1 MKNVFL
7 SIILLFL
14 LIESFAQAKPLDVVF
29 NELMIKPEPSV
40 TLPPYEYIELFNRTE
55 REICIKDWKLY
66 IGSTAITLPNY
77 NIEPK
82 GYLIVV
88 NQANDNEFIKYINVI
103 AVPSLR
109 LNDNAQAL
117 ILYDNLGQ
125 LISQHK
131 YNIANFSTDVKSKG
145 GWSLEQI
152 DPDNPCAGVDNWR
165 FSISRNGGTPAMQ
178 NSVMSENKDNTPPHA
193 VRISYIDDQNIF
205 VHFSEPILSQQELS
219 NVFNYVVNNGI
230 GIPDS
235 VSIASNDN
243 QMIRLKLASKLQ
255 KGIIYTLSIIDGTL
269 CDCVGNMLLHQS
281 KLEFGIP
288 DEIGNAELL
297 LSEIMFNPYNAKSQW
312 IEIFNNSTKL
322 FDLSH
327 TSLIFDSKVIFP
339 PTFYIF
345 PHQYIVIKKETM
357 QIGNYITPHP
367 DNIVSIV
374 DLPTMNST
382 SGTVSIA
389 DKGDQ
394 TIIFDE
400 MYYNSNMH
408 SSVIRDTKGV
418 SLERISTSIS
428 AMDLYNWQSGAEQIA
443 FATPTYKN
451 SVTLD
456 PITDNQQQW
465 TLSSEIFSPDN
476 DGYDDVLGINY
487 SLLESGQTATINIY
501 NSRGVLIRNLTN
513 NFLLSANGIIIWNG
527 MDNKNQRVEIGIY
540 IISIITRTNNGKQL
554 NTKLTIVVAT
564 NL

>member
-1 MKNVFL
+1 MKNV
-7 SIILLFL
+7 SISVILLVL
-14 LIESFAQAKPLDVVF
+14 LIQSFGQTEPFDVVF

-40 TLPPYEYIELFNRTE
+40 SLPQYEYVELFNRTE
-55 REICIKDWKLY
+55 REICIKDWKLH
-66 IGSTAITLPNY
+66 IGSTVITLPNY
-77 NIEPK
+77 NIESK

-88 NQANDNEFIKYINVI
+88 DQANDNEFVKYINVI
-103 AVPSLR
+103 AVPSFR
-109 LNDNAQAL
+109 LNDNAQEL
-117 ILYDNLGQ
+117 VLYDNYGQ
-125 LISQHK
+125 FISQHK
-131 YNIANFSTDVKSKG
+131 YNVANFSTNVKSKG

-152 DPDNPCAGVDNWR
+152 DPDNPCGGVDNWR

-178 NSVMSENKDNTPPHA
+178 NSVMAANKDNTPPRA
-193 VRISYIDDQNIF
+193 VRISYIDNQNVL
-205 VHFSEPILSQQELS
+205 VHFSEPILGSQELS
-219 NVFNYVVNNGI
+219 NVFNYIVNKGV

-235 VSIASNDN
+235 ALIVGNNN
-243 QMIRLKLASKLQ
+243 QVIRLKLASKLQ
-255 KGIIYTLSIIDGTL
+255 KGIIYTLSIVDGTL

-288 DEIGNAELL
+288 DEIGDGELL
-297 LSEIMFNPYNAKSQW
+297 LSEIMFNSYAGKSQW

-322 FDLSH
+322 FDLSL
-327 TSLIFDSKVIFP
+327 TSLIFDNKVIFP
-339 PTFYIF
+339 PTFYIL
-345 PHQYIVIKKETM
+345 PHQYIVIKKENM
-357 QIGNYITPHP
+357 QIGNFITLYP
-367 DNIVSIV
+367 DNIVSIA
-374 DLPTMNST
+374 DFPSLKST
-382 SGTVSIA
+382 YGTVSIA

-418 SLERISTSIS
+418 SLERISVNVS
-428 AMDLYNWQSGAEQIA
+428 AMDLSNWQSGAEQVN

-456 PITDNQQQW
+456 AITDNQQQW

-513 NFLLSANGIIIWNG
+513 NLLLSTNGIIIWNG
-527 MDNKNQRVEIGIY
+527 TDNKNQRVEIGIY
-540 IISIITRTNNGKQL
+540 IIHISIHTNNGKRL
-554 NTKLTIVVAT
+554 NKKLITVVGT
-564 NL
+564 NI